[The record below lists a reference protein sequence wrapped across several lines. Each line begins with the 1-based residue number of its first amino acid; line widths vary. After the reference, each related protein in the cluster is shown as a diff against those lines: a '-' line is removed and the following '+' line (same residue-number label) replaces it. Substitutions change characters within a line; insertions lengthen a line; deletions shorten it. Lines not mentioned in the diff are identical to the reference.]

1 LKTEGNAMSIE
12 SFLDSP
18 QERRRQDIHSLRERD
33 NSTNLAY
40 IGYVYLIM
48 GITLAATL
56 WSYSEVASLGLS
68 WWWDLPMTAVA
79 IIVIGA
85 SQHQLGGIIHEGTHY
100 ILFADRQ
107 FNELASDWL
116 AAFPIYTST
125 YAFRLHHLSHHQ
137 FVNDPERDPNFGQ
150 AQESGHWLDF
160 PIAHIDFLVAI
171 LKQLNP
177 LRLASYIVARARYS
191 ALGVD
196 SNPYANPQKP
206 GSPWAIR
213 WGVIFMVLVPA
224 VQIGLLALGEL
235 GYADRGLVTALAM
248 IALLAAWVAIIVYYL
263 SIPDDAYPQSRID
276 PVISHR
282 MTAVGRISY
291 MAILYAALT
300 LTEYYAVVPSWG
312 FYGLLWILPLFTTFP
327 LFMVLREW
335 IQHGNADRGR
345 YTNSRIFL
353 VNPFLRYAVFPFGMD
368 YHLPHHINASVPHY
382 RLKDFHDYLM
392 ESDGKYAS
400 QALVV
405 EGWRRHSDKEL
416 PGIVD
421 VLGPKFTPHGNKAH
435 VDEETLVHADVNDK
449 AAIAAHVEA
458 SRRSGDASA

>member
-1 LKTEGNAMSIE
+1 MSIE
-12 SFLDSP
+12 SILDSP
-18 QERRRQDIHSLRERD
+18 QERRRHDIQSLRERD
-33 NSTNLAY
+33 NSTNLAH
-40 IGYVYLIM
+40 IGFVYLIM

-56 WSYSEVASLGLS
+56 WSYSEVAALGLS
-68 WWWDLPMTAVA
+68 WWWNAPMTLVA
-79 IIVIGA
+79 IVVIGA

-100 ILFADRQ
+100 ILFANRQ
-107 FNELASDWL
+107 INELTSDWL

-177 LRLASYIVARARYS
+177 VRLASYIVARARYS

-196 SNPYANPQKP
+196 SNPYANPDKP

-213 WGVIFMVLVPA
+213 WGVIFMVFVPA
-224 VQIGLLALGEL
+224 VQIALLALGEL
-235 GYADRGLVTALAM
+235 GYTDRGLVTALAM
-248 IALLAAWVAIIVYYL
+248 IALVAAWAAMIVYYL
-263 SIPDDAYPQSRID
+263 LIPDDAYPQSRID

-282 MTAVGRISY
+282 MTALGRISY

-300 LTEYYAVVPSWG
+300 LTEYYADVPSWG

-382 RLKDFHDYLM
+382 RLKDFHEYLM

-405 EGWRRHSDKEL
+405 EGWKRHSDKEL

-421 VLGPKFTPHGNKAH
+421 VLGAEFTPHGNKAH